1 MSKIAIRWGGVLAL
15 VLVGLSVP
23 TAGAAKAGRVRVEE
37 GNRLYQDG
45 RFAEAHQ
52 KYLEAMAEAQ
62 GHRFQSPAGTPP
74 SPAGSRRPGRARFH
88 R

>member
-23 TAGAAKAGRVRVEE
+23 TAGAAQAGRVRVEE

-52 KYLEAMAEAQ
+52 KYLEAMAEAP
-62 GHRFQSPAGTPP
+62 GSPVIVSLTG
-74 SPAGSRRPGRARFH
+74 ARSAP
-88 R
+88 